1 MKKRLTA
8 LLLAL
13 TLALGA
19 LPAAA
24 LEEAPPAVPA
34 EAAAH
39 SLERDDPQPGPDER
53 PDEEARPAPDEDG
66 GAAPETAG
74 GPDAPQTDPGE
85 SAGTTAAVVDGQG
98 YPSLEEAL
106 AVLAPGGQLRLAQ
119 DAVLDAMLEITVPD
133 VTFDL
138 GGFSLTPSS
147 DFGPA
152 AGNVSH
158 LLNIAADGI
167 TLQNGTLAAGPAN
180 KHVVNVY
187 RAADVTLQDLTLDHT
202 GAAAGAPLVV
212 HLLGHRAGTAGPDGG
227 PPLLVRRERGQGRG
241 HPGLCAG
248 QRPDAGAAGRHRP
261 GGDLGGGW
269 QRRRDRRRAGR
280 PAGPGQRRL
289 PSGGEHAPGHPRAGS
304 HSRAGG
310 YPRAGTG
317 PHARAHGHA
326 PTHPAPGRHSPAHP
340 RTHR

>member
-74 GPDAPQTDPGE
+74 GP
-85 SAGTTAAVVDGQG
+85 
-98 YPSLEEAL
+98 
-106 AVLAPGGQLRLAQ
+106 
-119 DAVLDAMLEITVPD
+119 
-133 VTFDL
+133 
-138 GGFSLTPSS
+138 
-147 DFGPA
+147 
-152 AGNVSH
+152 
-158 LLNIAADGI
+158 
-167 TLQNGTLAAGPAN
+167 
-180 KHVVNVY
+180 
-187 RAADVTLQDLTLDHT
+187 
-202 GAAAGAPLVV
+202 
-212 HLLGHRAGTAGPDGG
+212 
-227 PPLLVRRERGQGRG
+227 PLLVRRERGQGRG

-261 GGDLGGGW
+261 GGASL
-269 QRRRDRRRAGR
+269 
-280 PAGPGQRRL
+280 RL
-289 PSGGEHAPGHPRAGS
+289 L
-304 HSRAGG
+304 
-310 YPRAGTG
+310 
-317 PHARAHGHA
+317 
-326 PTHPAPGRHSPAHP
+326 
-340 RTHR
+340 